1 VKALKVLL
9 LLIGLSISSAS
20 AEVSRQT
27 PRGKLKIH
35 ERVLYLNDEM
45 VLPKIEGDLSLT
57 IERNFAY
64 KGGNAIL
71 LANNSGGTA
80 CPSLYKWLL
89 VLPDSILQ
97 TPEFG
102 TCSDLHKVF
111 SSKGKL
117 VVRLPSFVESRDVIF
132 VFDGKRLTE
141 DGQEVR

>member
-1 VKALKVLL
+1 MRYLKIFIFI
-9 LLIGLSISSAS
+9 IGFSAHS
-20 AEVSRQT
+20 YASEVSGET
-27 PRGKLKIH
+27 IRGKLTVR
-35 ERVLYLNDEM
+35 ERVLFLNDEM
-45 VLPKIEGDLSLT
+45 VLPKIEGDMSLR
-57 IERNFAY
+57 IKKNIAY
-64 KGGNAIL
+64 KSGNAIL
-71 LANNSGGTA
+71 LSNNSGGTA
-80 CPSLYKWLL
+80 CPSLYKWLM

>member
-1 VKALKVLL
+1 MRYLKVFIFI
-9 LLIGLSISSAS
+9 IGFSAHS
-20 AEVSRQT
+20 YAAEVSGHT

-35 ERVLYLNDEM
+35 ERVLYLNGAM
-45 VLPKIEGDLSLT
+45 VLPKIEGDWSLT
-57 IERNFAY
+57 IEKNIAY
-64 KGGNAIL
+64 RSGNAIL
-71 LANNSGGTA
+71 LSNNSGGTA

-89 VLPDSILQ
+89 VLPNSILQ

-111 SSKGKL
+111 LSKGKL
-117 VVRLPSFVESRDVIF
+117 VVQLPSFVESRDVIF